1 MTLFNNSS
9 LPRHP
14 IARDHTGHFYGTHP
28 WQSMTLVS
36 KWNIKLALIWKEDF
50 GPLGNSTVLLFLSP
64 GKTPL
69 TTTAANIS
77 ILPKISR
84 FWLFALCRLIVMTL
98 FHESYL
104 QRSIA
109 LVVLWCHTMIGA
121 QLQDQLCTIPACYW
135 SNYFGCFKQYKI
147 SWPGHVPYKCHM
159 ATLAPFGEVHDV
171 CACFGLNVN
180 KQHHAHPL
188 FTCRKS
194 SLVCRDTL
202 HNGPILWHGEEELFN
217 KISL

>member
-159 ATLAPFGEVHDV
+159 ATLAPFWRGSWRMCVLWSE
-171 CACFGLNVN
+171 C
-180 KQHHAHPL
+180 KQAASRASIVYVQEKL
-188 FTCRKS
+188 TCVSWYSPQWPYFVTRRRRI
-194 SLVCRDTL
+194 V
-202 HNGPILWHGEEELFN
+202 
-217 KISL
+217 